1 MIRELNQRL
10 AGVAEAQVFAFSP
23 PAIPGIGTSGG
34 VTFMLEDRAGRDPAF
49 LAANTAKFLE
59 AARQRPEFALLF
71 TTLLPSVPQLFADVD
86 RDKVLKQGIELSSVY
101 QTLQAFLGGTF
112 VNYFNRFGRVW
123 QVYVQAEGDFRTRAE
138 NVGEFYVRNAS
149 GESVPLSTLV
159 SIKPVSG
166 PEFTTRFNGYRAAQ
180 INTAV
185 APGYSSEQ
193 GMRALEEV
201 FAQTM
206 PREMGFDYLG
216 MSFQEQVASQ
226 GVPASAVIGFSV
238 LVVFLLM
245 AALYESWT
253 LPFAVLL
260 ATPIAMFGALGALW
274 LRGFELDVFSQ
285 IGLLMVIGLAAKNAI
300 LIVEF
305 AKVAYEGGMSLV
317 DAALEGVRVRRRAL
331 FMTSF
336 AFILGCVPLWTAA
349 GAGAV
354 GRRILGTVVIGGMLT
369 DTLIAS
375 LFISV
380 CFYVSERFLSKRKWA
395 PAPAGALAPIQGGSL
410 DAPVGDGGVR

>member
-1 MIRELNQRL
+1 
-10 AGVAEAQVFAFSP
+10 
-23 PAIPGIGTSGG
+23 
-34 VTFMLEDRAGRDPAF
+34 
-49 LAANTAKFLE
+49 
-59 AARQRPEFALLF
+59 
-71 TTLLPSVPQLFADVD
+71 VPQLFAEVD

-138 NVGEFYVRNAS
+138 TRRPVLCSQRQGRVGAALHACLDQAGERPGVHDPVQRVPRGADQWAS
-149 GESVPLSTLV
+149 RARVHHPAGDA
-159 SIKPVSG
+159 G
-166 PEFTTRFNGYRAAQ
+166 TRRGIRA
-180 INTAV
+180 NHV
-185 APGYSSEQ
+185 ARHGL
-193 GMRALEEV
+193 RL
-201 FAQTM
+201 
-206 PREMGFDYLG
+206 LG

-253 LPFAVLL
+253 LRSPSCS
-260 ATPIAMFGALGALW
+260 PRHRMFGALGALW
-274 LRGFELDVFSQ
+274 LRGFRARR
-285 IGLLMVIGLAAKNAI
+285 LLADRNAHGDRPRGQERDPHRPSSPRSRTRG
-300 LIVEF
+300 VCR
-305 AKVAYEGGMSLV
+305 SSTP
-317 DAALEGVRVRRRAL
+317 ALEGVRVRRRAL

-380 CFYVSERFLSKRKWA
+380 SFYVSDASCRSASGRRRRRRRLDPRGSLDTPVGMEGSDETLA
-395 PAPAGALAPIQGGSL
+395 TPGPAGAGAHLRFDRKRSL
-410 DAPVGDGGVR
+410 T